1 MLKITERAIENIAT
15 SIVDYIKSQGKSLHI
30 APKVGGGS
38 SELDRLKKKREA
50 LLKPLELDFRKGI
63 AVFFKQQRDKV
74 IAALRGG
81 SKSLVEKDIE
91 DDAKKAI
98 AIPASKAE
106 TKKITEYTLPKI
118 THIVEVAGNV
128 ALAEVGVTVAFDIL
142 NPRVVDWL
150 KEHAA
155 EAVTGIGDT
164 TKAAL
169 KKTLLEGI
177 ENGESIAKLT
187 KRVQA
192 EYKHLELEEWRAK
205 RIAMTETKTASGK
218 GSLEGYKQSGLTGQ
232 KGILLGPRPC
242 SICLDFYAI
251 GLIDLNDAWDGFDSP
266 PFHVGGMCDIYF
278 VPD

>member
-1 MLKITERAIENIAT
+1 MLKISESAIEDIAN
-15 SIVDYIKSQGKSLHI
+15 SIVDYIKSQGKTLRKASK
-30 APKVGGGS
+30 AGGGS
-38 SELDRLKKKREA
+38 NELDKLKKKRDE
-50 LLKPLELDFRKGI
+50 LIKPLELDFRKGI
-63 AVFFKQQRDKV
+63 VILFKQQRDKV

-81 SKSLVEKDIE
+81 SKSIEKDVK
-91 DDAKKAI
+91 DNAKKAI

-106 TKKITEYTLPKI
+106 IKKLTEYTLPKI

-128 ALAEVGVTVAFDIL
+128 ALAEVGVTVAFDVL

-164 TKAAL
+164 TKTAL

-205 RIAMTETKTASGK
+205 RIAMTETKTASNRGNF
-218 GSLEGYKQSGLTGQ
+218 EGYRQSGLKGK

-242 SICLDFYAI
+242 SICLDFYGM
-251 GLIDLNDAWDGFDSP
+251 GLIDLNDTWDGFDSP

-278 VPD
+278 EPD